1 MAPRA
6 WFATNAR
13 NLLESRKN
21 GYVPSGPVVVSMIGG
36 DYPEAADTLY
46 LREDMPLDRMD
57 WRMLVDV
64 EVHLWANRTVP
75 LGRAQQVV
83 AAIASA
89 RPARLV
95 LRLGTH
101 GGIVHDIEVG
111 DGFHIRAVRDI
122 PAEHRFTWCPI
133 NLTGSGV
140 GAKLRRALLAQHP
153 AFTTL

>member
-13 NLLESRKN
+13 NLLESRRN

-36 DYPEAADTLY
+36 EYPEAADTLY
-46 LREDMPLDRMD
+46 LREDMPLERMD

-64 EVHLWANRTVP
+64 EVHLWANRKCRWAACSR
-75 LGRAQQVV
+75 LSRQSRAPGPRGLSCASEPT
-83 AAIASA
+83 AASCTTSKSATASTCA
-89 RPARLV
+89 RSRHPR
-95 LRLGTH
+95 
-101 GGIVHDIEVG
+101 
-111 DGFHIRAVRDI
+111 
-122 PAEHRFTWCPI
+122 EHRFTWCPI